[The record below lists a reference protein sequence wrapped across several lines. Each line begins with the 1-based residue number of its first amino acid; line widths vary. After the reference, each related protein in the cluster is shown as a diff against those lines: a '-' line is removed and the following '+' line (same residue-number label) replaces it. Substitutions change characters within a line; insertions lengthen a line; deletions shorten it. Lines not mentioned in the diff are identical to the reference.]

1 MNMGEAKKNTRRGF
15 RRWGT
20 GFGDLECPIP
30 VAPLPKPEA
39 PYPAAL
45 PLTPK
50 PRPAAAVL
58 TILALLISLGAPA
71 PRISAALSLEA
82 KQAVE
87 KGLDHLAKTQ
97 GSDGSWPDHYGKS
110 PAVVGLAAL
119 AFMAHGDMPGRGK
132 YKDTLERAIDYILKH
147 SQENGLIARPGSQP
161 MYDHG
166 FATLALAEAYG
177 MCKRK
182 DLEVALLRAV
192 RLIERVQNLRGGWRY
207 QPRPADDDIT
217 VTGCQLMAL
226 RAARNAGVN
235 VQSIV
240 IRKGLDYIKS
250 CVCPD
255 GGFAYQPG
263 GSSGKA
269 RTGIGILLLELL
281 GESESPL
288 VVKGAEYLTQNPLR
302 PGETYYYYG
311 LYYCTQAMFQ
321 KGGEHWQS
329 WRKAVLDTVVSTQND
344 DGSWPKQGSEGGD
357 TYAVAMALLALE
369 VEWKLLPI
377 YER

>member
-1 MNMGEAKKNTRRGF
+1 MNMGETTKDAKGGF
-15 RRWGT
+15 RGWGI
-20 GFGDLECPIP
+20 GFGDPECPIHGP
-30 VAPLPKPEA
+30 LLPKPET
-39 PYPAAL
+39 PYPK
-45 PLTPK
+45 PETPTPN
-50 PRPAAAVL
+50 PRPVAAVV
-58 TILALLISLGAPA
+58 TALAVLVCLAVQAPNGWG
-71 PRISAALSLEA
+71 ALSAEA

-87 KGLDHLAKTQ
+87 KGLDYLAKTQ

-119 AFMAHGDMPGRGK
+119 AFMAHGEMPGRGK
-132 YKDTLERAIDYILKH
+132 YKETLERAIDYILKQ

-177 MCKRK
+177 MSKRK

-192 RLIERVQNLRGGWRY
+192 RLIERVQNMRGGWRY
-207 QPRPADDDIT
+207 QPRPADDDVT

-235 VQSIV
+235 VQSLV
-240 IRKGLDYIKS
+240 VRRGVDYIKS
-250 CVCPD
+250 CVCAD

-269 RTGIGILLLELL
+269 RTGIGVLLLQLL

-288 VVKGAEYLTQNPLR
+288 VGKGAEYLAQNPLR

-329 WRKAVLDTVVSTQND
+329 WRKEVLETVVSTQVA
-344 DGSWPKQGSEGGD
+344 DGNWPKQGSEGGD
-357 TYAVAMALLALE
+357 TYAVAMAILALE

-377 YER
+377 YQR